1 MKWLI
6 GIVLLI
12 TMVVA
17 LLSFY
22 FHYLTWRGYK
32 LAKKTWEES
41 IYE

>member
-1 MKWLI
+1 MKWLM

-12 TMVVA
+12 TMVAA
-17 LLSFY
+17 LLACY
-22 FHYLTWRGYK
+22 FHYHTWRGYK

>member
-12 TMVVA
+12 TMVA
-17 LLSFY
+17 GLLAFY
-22 FHYLTWRGYK
+22 FHYHTWRGYK